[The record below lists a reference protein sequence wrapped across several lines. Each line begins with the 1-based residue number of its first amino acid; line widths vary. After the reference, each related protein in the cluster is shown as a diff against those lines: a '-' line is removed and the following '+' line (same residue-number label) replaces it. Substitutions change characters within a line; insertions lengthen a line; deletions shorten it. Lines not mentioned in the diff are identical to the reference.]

1 MPFYEYE
8 CENCKFYT
16 ELLQK
21 VTDAPL
27 KKCPS
32 CGKNTMKK
40 LVSAPVFRL
49 KGGGW
54 YETDFKGDKE
64 NKRNLAVDKEPDTA
78 SDSKPA
84 KSGAAADT
92 KAADS
97 TKSDAKPAE
106 AKSADN
112 GSSGSGS
119 AGGSSSSGSSSR
131 GSSSGS
137 GSRKASTSR
146 AAAPKSRAK
155 PAAKGKASK
164 AKRR

>member
-21 VTDAPL
+21 VSDAPL

-32 CGKNTMKK
+32 CGKSTMKK

-64 NKRNLAVDKEPDTA
+64 NKRNLAVDKEPDTS

-84 KSGAAADT
+84 KSGSGDA
-92 KAADS
+92 KA
-97 TKSDAKPAE
+97 TDAKPATE
-106 AKSADN
+106 SKPGESKSADS
-112 GSSGSGS
+112 GASSGG
-119 AGGSSSSGSSSR
+119 
-131 GSSSGS
+131 SSGS
-137 GSRKASTSR
+137 GSRKAGASR
-146 AAAPKSRAK
+146 SSSAASKSRAK
-155 PAAKGKASK
+155 PAAKPAAKAKAKS

>member
-64 NKRNLAVDKEPDTA
+64 NKRNLAVEKEPAAESA

-84 KSGAAADT
+84 A
-92 KAADS
+92 
-97 TKSDAKPAE
+97 SDAKADAKPAAESKPAE
-106 AKSADN
+106 AKASDSGA
-112 GSSGSGS
+112 SS
-119 AGGSSSSGSSSR
+119 
-131 GSSSGS
+131 S
-137 GSRKASTSR
+137 GSRKAGSSR
-146 AAAPKSRAK
+146 SAASASKSRAK
-155 PAAKGKASK
+155 PAAKSKSRPAPRKGK
-164 AKRR
+164 

>member
-21 VTDAPL
+21 VSDAPL

-32 CGKNTMKK
+32 CGKSAMKK

-54 YETDFKGDKE
+54 YETDFKGDQEK
-64 NKRNLAVDKEPDTA
+64 KRNLAVDKEPDSS

-84 KSGAAADT
+84 KGGAGDAKAAADSKVESKPAAEA

-97 TKSDAKPAE
+97 
-106 AKSADN
+106 
-112 GSSGSGS
+112 GSSR
-119 AGGSSSSGSSSR
+119 GGSSSGESSGGGSSSR
-131 GSSSGS
+131 GSLGS
-137 GSRKASTSR
+137 GSRKASPSR
-146 AAAPKSRAK
+146 AA
-155 PAAKGKASK
+155 
-164 AKRR
+164 